1 MRKFSVNL
9 RAMVLSG
16 LLAAMGI
23 VLQYFSI
30 TMPLMR
36 IGISPVPIMV
46 AGLVLGPVYG
56 GITGL
61 VKDTVGFLV
70 AGQGSFFP
78 PITVIQM
85 LYGILPPLLLP
96 LFRTPVHWVWDKAV
110 RPDKVQRP
118 ALRWLAGVPAR
129 LVTCYLVV
137 ATTQFITGGLLMP
150 AALCLLLDRQL
161 TAQLWLARFVARLPQ
176 QVIYLAG
183 YPAVTYPILEA
194 LSGATRSVREAA
206 LFRHT

>member
-1 MRKFSVNL
+1 MLRVKCRRMGCCLRTKGFALRCSIASAAAHESSCPLSWAGRKPAQMKGGFFMRKFSVNL

-118 ALRWLAGVPAR
+118 A
-129 LVTCYLVV
+129 
-137 ATTQFITGGLLMP
+137 
-150 AALCLLLDRQL
+150 
-161 TAQLWLARFVARLPQ
+161 
-176 QVIYLAG
+176 
-183 YPAVTYPILEA
+183 
-194 LSGATRSVREAA
+194 
-206 LFRHT
+206 

>member
-36 IGISPVPIMV
+36 IEISPVPIMV

-70 AGQGSFFP
+70 AGQGSSSRP
-78 PITVIQM
+78 SPSSRC
-85 LYGILPPLLLP
+85 LRHPAPLLLP

-118 ALRWLAGVPAR
+118 ALRWLAGRPGAPGH
-129 LVTCYLVV
+129 LLPGGGNH
-137 ATTQFITGGLLMP
+137 QFITGGLLMP